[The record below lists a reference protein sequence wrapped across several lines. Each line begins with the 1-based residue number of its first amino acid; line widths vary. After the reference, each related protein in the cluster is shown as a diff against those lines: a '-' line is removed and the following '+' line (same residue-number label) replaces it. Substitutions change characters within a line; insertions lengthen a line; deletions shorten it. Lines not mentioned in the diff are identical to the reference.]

1 MALNVVRAVIFD
13 LDGVLV
19 DSEELWDV
27 VRRDVAAEAG
37 RRWPTEATRA
47 MQGMST
53 AEWSAYLTGAVGVPA
68 EPDKVAA
75 TVIDRMAAQY
85 EARLPLLPGAVE
97 VVERL
102 GRRWPLGLAS
112 SSPRRLIDTVLE
124 SAGLAHWFQ
133 VSVSTEQVTA
143 GKPSPAVYQ
152 TAAQRLGVRSQE
164 AIAIEDSTNG
174 LRSAAAAGLGVLAVP
189 NAAYPPS
196 EDALTLADVVV
207 HSLDEITEELVE
219 SMGGEAQA

>member
-1 MALNVVRAVIFD
+1 
-13 LDGVLV
+13 
-19 DSEELWDV
+19 
-27 VRRDVAAEAG
+27 
-37 RRWPTEATRA
+37 
-47 MQGMST
+47 
-53 AEWSAYLTGAVGVPA
+53 
-68 EPDKVAA
+68 
-75 TVIDRMAAQY
+75 MAAQY

-124 SAGLAHWFQ
+124 SAGLAQWFQ
-133 VSVSTEQVTA
+133 VSVSTEEVTA

-152 TAAQRLGVRSQE
+152 TAAQLLGVRSRE
-164 AIAIEDSTNG
+164 AIAIEDSSNG